1 MERSLTQLQQDFI
14 DFLVECGVLVF
25 GDFTTKSGRRTPY
38 FVNTGNIRTGG
49 QLERF
54 ASFYARTITEQIG
67 GSFDIIFGPA
77 YKGIPL
83 ATAVATSLARDHG
96 IDRAICFDRKES
108 KDHGEGGSLVGQ
120 KPRSGDR
127 VLIVED
133 VTTAGTSIR
142 ETVPKLRGAA
152 EIELVGL
159 VVSVDR
165 RERGRGDRSAL
176 EELSEE
182 FSMPTFS
189 VDTVEDI
196 IAHLHRRTIGG
207 EVIIDDA
214 IRSRMEAYLIEYGP
228 RK

>member
-1 MERSLTQLQQDFI
+1 M
-14 DFLVECGVLVF
+14 
-25 GDFTTKSGRRTPY
+25 
-38 FVNTGNIRTGG
+38 
-49 QLERF
+49 
-54 ASFYARTITEQIG
+54 
-67 GSFDIIFGPA
+67 
-77 YKGIPL
+77 
-83 ATAVATSLARDHG
+83 
-96 IDRAICFDRKES
+96 
-108 KDHGEGGSLVGQ
+108 GQ

-189 VDTVEDI
+189 VVTVEDI